1 MFSSRPSV
9 AVIGGGIAGLVTTYE
24 LMERSARVERD
35 LDVRCFEATDRAGG
49 NIRTTRED
57 GFLYEWGATGF
68 LDNAPETITLIRRL
82 GLEER
87 SIKALDVAARRFIY
101 RRGKLREIPLSPGAF
116 LTSSILS
123 PWGKLRLLGEPFVP
137 GRRRA
142 ETESVF
148 AFAERRIGRA
158 AASILVDAMVSGV
171 YAGNSR
177 QLELESTFPKMRGM
191 ESDHGSL
198 FRAMLARRKSA
209 LKGGEA
215 GGGPAGPGGTLTSFR
230 NGLQEL
236 IDRLTQAIG
245 PRLCL
250 DSPIARITH
259 MGARGF
265 RLHPPEGAPFEV
277 DAVIVACPAWHAA
290 ALFQAMDPA
299 LATALDEIP
308 SAAVAVVHLGYR
320 RDALGSQPEGFGFL
334 VPRGQG
340 PRILGALWPSCMFE
354 GRAPEGSRLFTVMIG
369 GAHDP
374 EGARLGD
381 AKLLR
386 LAREDLQLTMGIHA
400 NPYFVRVIHHPRGI
414 PQYTMGHRD
423 RLRTI
428 ENRLERTPGLWIAG
442 NSLRGV
448 AINSCVTEAPG
459 VAEAAQE
466 FLEQRAKAAAI

>member
-1 MFSSRPSV
+1 MKPSV
-9 AVIGGGIAGLVTTYE
+9 AVIGGGIAGLVATYE
-24 LMERSARVERD
+24 LMERVPRRFERGI
-35 LDVRCFEATDRAGG
+35 DVRCYEATDRVGG
-49 NIRTTRED
+49 NIRTTSED
-57 GFLYEWGATGF
+57 GFLCEWGATGF

-87 SIKALDVAARRFIY
+87 SVKARDIAARRFIY
-101 RRGKLREIPLSPGAF
+101 RKGKLREVPLGPGTF

-137 GRRRA
+137 GRQPRRDRERVRLCRA
-142 ETESVF
+142 THRPGGGEYSGRRHGQRGVRRRLPTARARDDLSQDARAWSPITEACS
-148 AFAERRIGRA
+148 ARCWLERKTA
-158 AASILVDAMVSGV
+158 
-171 YAGNSR
+171 
-177 QLELESTFPKMRGM
+177 
-191 ESDHGSL
+191 
-198 FRAMLARRKSA
+198 RKS
-209 LKGGEA
+209 GDA
-215 GGGPAGPGGTLTSFR
+215 GGGPAGPGGRLISFR
-230 NGLQEL
+230 DGLQEL
-236 IDRLTQAIG
+236 IDTLTRAIG

-250 DSPIARITH
+250 ESPIARITH

-265 RLHPPEGAPFEV
+265 RLHPREGAPFEV

-290 ALFQAMDPA
+290 ALLQAMDPT
-299 LATALDEIP
+299 LGQALDEIP

-320 RDALGSQPEGFGFL
+320 RDALGPQPEGFGFL

-374 EGARLGD
+374 EGARLDD

-386 LAREDLQLTMGIHA
+386 LARADLQLTMGIHA

-414 PQYTMGHRD
+414 PQYEMGHRG
-423 RLRTI
+423 RLQTI
-428 ENRLERTPGLWIAG
+428 DSRLEETPGLWIAG

-448 AINSCVTEAPG
+448 AINACVAEAPG
-459 VAEAAQE
+459 VAEAALE
-466 FLEQRAKAAAI
+466 FLERRSSAAAI

>member
-1 MFSSRPSV
+1 VFSAKPSV
-9 AVIGGGIAGLVTTYE
+9 AVIGGGIAGLVATYE
-24 LMERSARVERD
+24 LVERAGRFD
-35 LDVRCFEATDRAGG
+35 RGIDVRCYEATDRVGG
-49 NIRTTRED
+49 NIRTTSED
-57 GFLYEWGATGF
+57 GFLCEWGATGF

-87 SIKALDVAARRFIY
+87 SVKARDIAARRFIY
-101 RRGKLREIPLSPGAF
+101 RKGKLREVPLGPGAF

-137 GRRRA
+137 GRRSA

-171 YAGNSR
+171 YAGDSR
-177 QLELESTFPKMRGM
+177 RLALETTFPKMRSM

-198 FRAMLARRKSA
+198 FRAMLARRKTA
-209 LKGGEA
+209 PKGGEA
-215 GGGPAGPGGTLTSFR
+215 GGGPAGPGGRLISFR
-230 NGLQEL
+230 DGLQEL
-236 IDRLTQAIG
+236 IDTLARAIG

-250 DSPIARITH
+250 ESPIARVTH

-265 RLHPPEGAPFEV
+265 RLHPSEGAPFEV

-290 ALFQAMDPA
+290 PLLQAMDPT
-299 LATALDEIP
+299 LGQALDEIP

-320 RDALGSQPEGFGFL
+320 RDALGPQPEGFGFL

-374 EGARLGD
+374 EGARLDD
-381 AKLLR
+381 AKLMR
-386 LAREDLQLTMGIHA
+386 LARTDLQLTMGIHA

-414 PQYTMGHRD
+414 PQYEMGHRD
-423 RLRTI
+423 RLQTI
-428 ENRLERTPGLWIAG
+428 DSRLEETPGLWIAG

-448 AINSCVTEAPG
+448 AINSCVAEAPG
-459 VAEAAQE
+459 VAEAALA
-466 FLEQRAKAAAI
+466 FLERRASTAAI